1 MRHNVCTGYE
11 LMILFLPPPCV
22 HGSLDQDCDAATMEG
37 EGRMGHSLK
46 LDTWRLESSSSSCQ
60 REERK
65 FVLSTTISVIQLE
78 TSVNTVAVLTL
89 MQSSLLPLLP
99 FLATM
104 ELPFLATMEPLLSLP
119 PGGEEETEGRT
130 MLLAAFRPL
139 PSVLFPQVTVPF
151 VRYPLQIGASGT
163 LSSSAAG
170 GVEVAVSWWA
180 VRIECG
186 GLFCRF
192 RRCPLTLSIVFLL
205 ALSIMFLL
213 APSIMI
219 FLTLPTLFLLQA
231 QTLAFVI
238 LGSKPELHG
247 WFPPP

>member
-1 MRHNVCTGYE
+1 
-11 LMILFLPPPCV
+11 MILFLPPPCV

-78 TSVNTVAVLTL
+78 TSVNKIAVLTL

-104 ELPFLATMEPLLSLP
+104 EPLLSLP
-119 PGGEEETEGRT
+119 PGGEEETKGRT

-192 RRCPLTLSIVFLL
+192 RRCPLTLSITFLL

-213 APSIMI
+213 APSIMF

-238 LGSKPELHG
+238 
-247 WFPPP
+247 

>member
-1 MRHNVCTGYE
+1 
-11 LMILFLPPPCV
+11 MILFLPPPCV
-22 HGSLDQDCDAATMEG
+22 HGSLDQDCDAAIMEG

-60 REERK
+60 REEK
-65 FVLSTTISVIQLE
+65 FVLSTTTSVIQLE
-78 TSVNTVAVLTL
+78 TSVNKVAVLTL

-119 PGGEEETEGRT
+119 PGGEEETKGRT

-139 PSVLFPQVTVPF
+139 PSVLFPQVTFPL

-163 LSSSAAG
+163 LSSSVAG

-213 APSIMI
+213 APFIMF
-219 FLTLPTLFLLQA
+219 FLTLPTLFLCSCFLQA
-231 QTLAFVI
+231 QTLALVI
-238 LGSKPELHG
+238 
-247 WFPPP
+247 